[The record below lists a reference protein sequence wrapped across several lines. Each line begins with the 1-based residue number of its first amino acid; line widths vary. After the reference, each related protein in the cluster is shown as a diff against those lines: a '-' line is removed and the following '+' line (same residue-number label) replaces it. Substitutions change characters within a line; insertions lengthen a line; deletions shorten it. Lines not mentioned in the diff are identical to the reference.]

1 MGKPKALQSKK
12 GGAAQSKTKAK
23 NSAKLAKKQAN
34 NQPKPSNQE
43 EHEPEVEDDD
53 VHAEDLHFFKKNL
66 NFLPTFS
73 AVNIVEENKET
84 LRQEKKRRRAEA
96 EAREAGDVE
105 GQYERTHVPE
115 DLTEKQIVRKE
126 KQNKKELA
134 GPLPVKT
141 TSGELHFP
149 KQSASSR
156 KGEEE
161 EAEDDEDE
169 EPRVELGPQ
178 NRKKPKQEK
187 QKGAVNAAAK
197 QKEIDAAEE
206 EDEED
211 DEDDWDNFDPRA
223 AAAKA
228 SADARQSLQS
238 MQVVEERRQE
248 MKMTIAVAG
257 YTILQGPEGNVG
269 KIKEILP
276 LCADEDEM
284 VAQLA
289 MLSLLAVYKDIA
301 PSYRIRLPTEKELEV
316 KVSKDVAKV
325 RDYES
330 ALLKSYQAY
339 LRVLFQAS
347 SIKGEG
353 GVGLSL
359 RATAAVKCMCGL
371 MAALPHFNYF
381 TDLLSAVL
389 PMACDA
395 HLEVNKMCCDSLAD
409 MFREDRSGESALQAV
424 EMIAGEVKKRKCQV
438 PAQLVAVFLVLKFD
452 ADLRRRLESEGDAVD
467 PRKRGKRAKDKK
479 KKKKEEDEKDD
490 VDEDMLEAEARLDPV
505 KRRATQ
511 TETLEAIFEVY
522 FRIVKY
528 VDEQS
533 KVLLPT
539 VFAGLGKLSHL
550 ISVDFLED
558 LLAVLQKVL
567 TRDELS
573 LEMRAQ
579 GVLAA
584 CDVLSGQ
591 TPDPPSYILGDRQ
604 TLQPGRL
611 AAFIKRM
618 AGAALHCG
626 VGECMGF
633 LALIRLIFMRNPTLR
648 ASLENEGCLPGVYRP
663 EMPTPDQSGAQSV
676 LLWDLSLLQNHW
688 HGGVAELARQLAN
701 TPLDGTLHTTGPT
714 KPEVLQATFSTKRG
728 GFNPSIPVPK
738 KRRTAA
744 GAGGTS
750 KAWVRECL
758 AGPAYAPFGEAVP
771 AETWGD
777 SSADQSGLAGDDLG
791 LLAVDV
797 PRGPGLP
804 GEQPAAS

>member
-187 QKGAVNAAAK
+187 QQKGAVNAAAK

-389 PMACDA
+389 PMKVLTRDELSLEMRAQGVLAACDVLSGQGSA
-395 HLEVNKMCCDSLAD
+395 LNVDPTGLLNCTYNMLQELHPHVESVAPPGPGMGSGDAGEVIIKVLQRLLCDRRPIDQAESRCATPAQPQRPGRLAAFIKRMAGAALHCGVGECMGFLALIRLIFMRNPTLRASLENEGCLPGVYRPEGPSPSTRLGCGNCAVLAPLPQSLILPKGKGGAWG
-409 MFREDRSGESALQAV
+409 RTYQSALQAV
-424 EMIAGEVKKRKCQV
+424 EMIAGEVKKRKCQS
-438 PAQLVAVFLVLKFD
+438 QLSDGRTIEDWTVDAVDDTPLMTESWFD

-550 ISVDFLED
+550 ISVDFL
-558 LLAVLQKVL
+558 
-567 TRDELS
+567 
-573 LEMRAQ
+573 
-579 GVLAA
+579 
-584 CDVLSGQ
+584 
-591 TPDPPSYILGDRQ
+591 
-604 TLQPGRL
+604 
-611 AAFIKRM
+611 
-618 AGAALHCG
+618 
-626 VGECMGF
+626 
-633 LALIRLIFMRNPTLR
+633 
-648 ASLENEGCLPGVYRP
+648 
-663 EMPTPDQSGAQSV
+663 
-676 LLWDLSLLQNHW
+676 
-688 HGGVAELARQLAN
+688 
-701 TPLDGTLHTTGPT
+701 
-714 KPEVLQATFSTKRG
+714 
-728 GFNPSIPVPK
+728 
-738 KRRTAA
+738 
-744 GAGGTS
+744 
-750 KAWVRECL
+750 
-758 AGPAYAPFGEAVP
+758 
-771 AETWGD
+771 
-777 SSADQSGLAGDDLG
+777 
-791 LLAVDV
+791 
-797 PRGPGLP
+797 
-804 GEQPAAS
+804 